1 VIGYLRGVVVS
12 APRLL
17 TNDATILD
25 VNGVGYEVQTALTW
39 SVAEGDQV
47 ELFVHT
53 AVRADALILYG
64 FATMADRRFFET
76 LLSTPGVGPATAL
89 AALRTVGA
97 AALANAIEE
106 GDVRKVSSV
115 PGIGPKTAAR
125 IVLELKGKLV
135 ADEPKVVETGRASH
149 DIEDALK
156 SWGYSTS
163 EIREALRDVDLPDD
177 DSAALKVA
185 LGLLRRS

>member
-1 VIGYLRGVVVS
+1 MIGYLRGVVVS

-177 DSAALKVA
+177 DSAALTVA